1 MRRLGLIF
9 LLFGLPVSMLAQNAA
24 VTGKVVDAV
33 SNEPLPFV
41 NVLVSGTSNGTVTD
55 ESGHFEFRNL
65 TPGFIR
71 IEASFVGYKKAI
83 SSEVEVNNSS
93 APFVEILLEKT
104 VSELDEVTV
113 TASPFRKTI
122 ESPVSLRSIGI
133 GEIEKSPGA
142 NRDISKI
149 IQSFAGVQSTPAFR
163 NDIIIRGGGPSE
175 SRFYLDGV
183 EVPFINH
190 FATQGASGGPV
201 GILNADFIREVN
213 YYSGAFPA
221 NRGNALSGVMEF
233 YQIDGNEE
241 KLNFHGTLGASEIAA
256 TLDGPIGEKTNFV
269 VSIRQS
275 YLQFLFSALELP
287 FLPTFTDMQFKV
299 RTRFDKKNELTLIGL
314 GANDLFELNEDIE
327 DPDDEQK
334 YILSEIPVNKQWS
347 YTVGAVYKHYR
358 DNSYQTFVASRSHLD
373 NNAYKYLDND
383 KSSEENKILDYD
395 SQEAENKFRF
405 ENTSR
410 MDGFKLNFG
419 ANLDFVSYKNSS
431 QFRRFYEGQPVDVS
445 YNTDLNLVKYGLF
458 AQLSKSVFSERLAL
472 SLGVRADANN
482 YSSSMKNLLDQ
493 FSPRFSAS
501 YTLTDRWSLN
511 FNTGRYY
518 QLPAYT
524 TLGYKENDVL
534 VNKANNLKYIA
545 VDHVIGGLEFRPR
558 PAVQLSAE
566 AFWKGYSQYPFSVND
581 QVSLANL
588 GADYGVVGDEE
599 VTSTSEG
606 RAYGAEFQARINST
620 DGFNFNL
627 SYTLVRSEFNDGE
640 GAYIPSSWDAKH
652 LITLT
657 TTKDL
662 KRNWRVGAR
671 WRFVGGLPYT
681 TWDIE
686 KSSLV
691 EAWNLQGGPY
701 YDYTQLN
708 AKRFDPFH
716 QLDIRV
722 DKSYYFEKLTAKFYI
737 DIQNLY
743 NFQAQEND
751 IVVRAEDANGNFL
764 TTDNGTRYVLNEIE
778 SKSGTV
784 LPTIG
789 IIIEF

>member
-1 MRRLGLIF
+1 MRKVVLLL
-9 LLFGLPVSMLAQNAA
+9 LLFGLPFWMFAQNAA

-55 ESGHFEFRNL
+55 EEGHFEFRNL

-83 SSEVEVNNSS
+83 SSEVEVTNSS
-93 APFVEILLEKT
+93 THFVDILLEKS
-104 VSELDEVTV
+104 VSKLDEVTV

-149 IQSFAGVQSTPAFR
+149 IQSFPGVQSTPAFR

-241 KLNFHGTLGASEIAA
+241 KLNFHGTLGASEVAA

-269 VSIRQS
+269 VSVRQS

-287 FLPTFTDMQFKV
+287 FLPTFTDMQFRV

-314 GANDLFELNEDIE
+314 GANDLFDLNEDIE
-327 DPDDEQK
+327 NPDDEQK

-358 DNSYQTFVASRSHLD
+358 DNSYQTFVVSRSHLD

-383 KSSEENKILDYD
+383 ESSEENKILDYD
-395 SQEAENKFRF
+395 SQEAENKFWF

-431 QFRRFYEGQPVDVS
+431 QFRRFYDGQPVDVM

-472 SLGVRADANN
+472 SLGVRTDANN

-501 YTLTDRWSLN
+501 YSLTNQWSLN

-545 VDHVIGGLEFRPR
+545 VDHIIGGLEYRPR
-558 PAVQLSAE
+558 TAVQLSAE

-599 VTSTSEG
+599 VLSTSEG

-627 SYTLVRSEFNDGE
+627 SYTLVRSEFKDGE
-640 GAYIPSSWDAKH
+640 GSYIPSSWDAKH

-681 TWDIE
+681 PWDIE

-691 EAWNLQGGPY
+691 EAWNLQGEPY

-722 DKSYYFEKLTAKFYI
+722 DKSYYFDKLTAKFYI

-743 NFQAQEND
+743 NFQAQQND
-751 IVVRAEDANGNFL
+751 IVVRAEDANGNFI

-778 SKSGTV
+778 NKSGTV